1 MAEMIMLAQAVNGA
15 VSGGESGG
23 LSFSSLM
30 TLIIVVVI
38 LAGGLGWS
46 IYRALTA
53 RTVPDERQFA
63 QEV

>member
-1 MAEMIMLAQAVNGA
+1 MAEMIMLAQAVDGA
-15 VSGGESGG
+15 LSSDGSGG

-53 RTVPDERQFA
+53 RAVPDERQYS